1 MKHTTE
7 NVLVLQGGGSLG
19 AYECGVYK
27 ALYNYGIKFDIVA
40 GTSIGALNAAIIAG
54 TKNNNPIQDLE
65 NFWLTV
71 AEKAIPEFVPENIR
85 PTLSVMYGSTYGNR
99 NLFKPKW
106 IYPQESIYFYL
117 NSPYLYDVTP
127 LKNTL
132 SNYINFTKLSIGKK
146 SGGVPRLIVT
156 ATDLQNGDSVTF
168 DSMSID
174 IDADHIISCVS
185 FPFYGISWTQ
195 KDGRYLWD
203 GSLQSNT
210 PLREVI
216 DVSPRDDKNVYIVN
230 LFPRK
235 HQKLPSNMLES
246 WHRARDI
253 VHTDKTLHN
262 IRMSSI
268 ISRYIRL
275 LERMHEIII
284 SSSDG
289 KTVSK
294 FRQTSADEY
303 DKLVQ
308 QRGAIIRHVVRIE
321 RREDTHFLFEDAD
334 FSFDTIKHLIRQG
347 EQDAEEVLK
356 NYQHDQK

>member
-27 ALYNYGIKFDIVA
+27 ALDKYGIKFDIIA

-71 AEKAIPEFVPENIR
+71 AEKAIPGFVPENIR

-99 NLFKPKW
+99 NVFKPKW
-106 IYPQESIYFYL
+106 IYPQELMYFYL

-132 SNYINFTKLSIGKK
+132 SNYINFTKFSNSKK
-146 SGGVPRLIVT
+146 SRGIPRLIIT
-156 ATDLQNGDSVTF
+156 ATDVQNSESVTF
-168 DSMSID
+168 DSMSIN

-216 DVSPRDDKNVYIVN
+216 DISPRNDKNVYIVN
-230 LFPRK
+230 LFPRE

-262 IRMSSI
+262 IKMSSI

-275 LERMHEIII
+275 LEGMHEIII
-284 SSSDG
+284 KSSDK

-294 FRQTSADEY
+294 FKELSEDEY

-308 QRGAIIRHVVRIE
+308 QRGAIIRDVVRIE
-321 RREDTHFLFEDAD
+321 RSEDTHFLFEDAD
-334 FSFDTIKHLIRQG
+334 FSFDTIKHLIKQG
-347 EQDAEEVLK
+347 ERDAEETLTAHEH
-356 NYQHDQK
+356 NRA